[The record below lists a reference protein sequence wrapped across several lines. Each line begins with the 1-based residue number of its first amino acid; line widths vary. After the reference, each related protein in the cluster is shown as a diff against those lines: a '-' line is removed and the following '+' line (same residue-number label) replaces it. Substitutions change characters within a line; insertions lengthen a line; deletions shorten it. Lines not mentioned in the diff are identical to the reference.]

1 MFTSLIARTL
11 SSTISLESDEF
22 QVILIEG
29 MPQCGKT
36 TLAQSLF
43 RDLPYIDLSDVHPR
57 NLAQTNPS
65 AFFPVYGKQLVLDEI
80 QLVPELIEALP
91 APDPDLKIILIGNL
105 PQTIR
110 EGILAKYP
118 SKRYVLTPFSQKEYV
133 GGSADLFGQNPIAL
147 TMTYPR
153 PGFFDS
159 LRNGFLPRADL
170 QLSNHAFYEGWLG
183 DFFFNVVRPVMKV
196 AKEVEFLNFMKAI
209 ARTNMQELNHFKL
222 AEESGI
228 SYGTAMYWADFLLE
242 AHIIMEV
249 PSLQLAQRR
258 QVKRPKVTYTD
269 SGLLCHLLQIHDT
282 PALLSSPAYISI
294 LEGHVAS
301 EIAKGYRAWGEE
313 PPLFFYRDTA
323 KKHIELVIKTKT
335 GLLPIGFLSAR
346 ARSVTESLRHMR
358 VLERMG
364 ENTREPV
371 FISDGTM
378 VISATD
384 YPVISAAML

>member
-1 MFTSLIARTL
+1 MFSSLIARTL

-43 RDLPYIDLSDVHPR
+43 RDLPYINLSDVHPR

-80 QLVPELIEALP
+80 QLVPELVEALP
-91 APDPDLKIILIGNL
+91 EPDFDLKIILVGNL
-105 PQTIR
+105 PHSIR
-110 EGILAKYP
+110 ENVLAKYP
-118 SKRYVLTPFSQKEYV
+118 SKRYVLTPFSQKEYA

-183 DFFFNVVRPVMKV
+183 DFFFNIVRPVMKV

-209 ARTNMQELNHFKL
+209 ARANMQELNHFKL

-228 SYGTAMYWADFLLE
+228 SYGTAMYWAEFLMD
-242 AHIIMEV
+242 AHIILEV
-249 PSLQLAQRR
+249 PSLQLDQRR

-282 PALLSSPAYISI
+282 PALLSSPAYLSI

-313 PPLFFYRDTA
+313 SPLFFYRDTA

-364 ENTREPV
+364 ESTREPV
-371 FISDGTM
+371 FISDGTL

>member
-209 ARTNMQELNHFKL
+209 ARANMQELNHFKL

-282 PALLSSPAYISI
+282 PALLSSPAYLSI

-313 PPLFFYRDTA
+313 LPLFFYRDTA
-323 KKHIELVIKTKT
+323 KKHIELVLKTKT

-346 ARSVTESLRHMR
+346 ARSITESLRHMR

>member
-1 MFTSLIARTL
+1 MLTSLVARTL

-91 APDPDLKIILIGNL
+91 EPESDLKIVLVGNL
-105 PQTIR
+105 PHLIR
-110 EGILAKYP
+110 ESILAKYP

-209 ARTNMQELNHFKL
+209 ARANMQELNHFKL

-282 PALLSSPAYISI
+282 PALLSSPAYLSI

-313 PPLFFYRDTA
+313 LPLFFYRDTA
-323 KKHIELVIKTKT
+323 KKHIELVLKTKT

-346 ARSVTESLRHMR
+346 ARSITESLRHMR

-371 FISDGTM
+371 FISDGTL
-378 VISATD
+378 VLPATD

>member
-43 RDLPYIDLSDVHPR
+43 RNLPYIDLSDVHPR

-80 QLVPELIEALP
+80 HLVPELIEALP

-209 ARTNMQELNHFKL
+209 ARANMQELNHFKL

-282 PALLSSPAYISI
+282 PALLSSPAYLSI
-294 LEGHVAS
+294 LEGNVAS

-313 PPLFFYRDTA
+313 LPLFFYRDTA
-323 KKHIELVIKTKT
+323 KKHIELVLKTKT

-346 ARSVTESLRHMR
+346 ARSITESLRHMR

-371 FISDGTM
+371 FISDGTL
-378 VISATD
+378 VLPATD

>member
-1 MFTSLIARTL
+1 MLTSLVARTL

-91 APDPDLKIILIGNL
+91 EPESDLKIVLVGNL
-105 PQTIR
+105 PHLIR
-110 EGILAKYP
+110 ESILAKYP

-209 ARTNMQELNHFKL
+209 ARANMQELNHFKL

-282 PALLSSPAYISI
+282 PALLSSPAYLSI

-313 PPLFFYRDTA
+313 SPLFFYRDTA
-323 KKHIELVIKTKT
+323 KKHIELVLKTKT

-364 ENTREPV
+364 ENTREPI
-371 FISDGTM
+371 FISDGTL
-378 VISATD
+378 VLSATD

>member
-57 NLAQTNPS
+57 NLAQTNPC

-118 SKRYVLTPFSQKEYV
+118 SKRYVLTPFSQKEYA

-228 SYGTAMYWADFLLE
+228 SYGTAMYWAEFLLD

-282 PALLSSPAYISI
+282 PTLLSSPAYLSI
-294 LEGHVAS
+294 FEGHVAS

-323 KKHIELVIKTKT
+323 KKHIELVLKTKT

-371 FISDGTM
+371 FISDGTLALP
-378 VISATD
+378 ATD

>member
-1 MFTSLIARTL
+1 MFSSLIPRTL
-11 SSTISLESDEF
+11 SSTLSLESDEF
-22 QVILIEG
+22 QILLIEG

-36 TLAQSLF
+36 TLAQTLF
-43 RDLPYIDLSDVHPR
+43 RYLPYVNLTDVHPR

-65 AFFPVYGKQLVLDEI
+65 AFFPVYGKRLVLDEI
-80 QLVPELIEALP
+80 QLAPELLSALP
-91 APDPDLKIILIGNL
+91 EPEEDIKIVLVGNL
-105 PQTIR
+105 PRSAR
-110 EGILAKYP
+110 EGILTKYS
-118 SKRYVLTPFSQKEYV
+118 SKRYVLTPFSQKEYD
-133 GGSADLFGQNPIAL
+133 GASPDLFGQKPIAL

-159 LRNGFLPRADL
+159 LRNGFLPRPDL
-170 QLSNHAFYEGWLG
+170 QQSNHAFYEGWLG

-196 AKEVEFLNFMKAI
+196 SKEVEFLNFMKSI

-269 SGLLCHLLQIHDT
+269 SGLLCHLLQLHDT
-282 PALLSSPAYISI
+282 PALLSSPAYLSI

-313 PPLFFYRDTA
+313 PPIYFYRDTA
-323 KKHIELVIKTKT
+323 KKHIELVLKTKT
-335 GLLPIGFLSAR
+335 GFLPIGFVSSK
-346 ARSVTESLRHMR
+346 ARSVNESLRHMR

-371 FISDGTM
+371 FISDGTL
-378 VISATD
+378 VLPSTD